1 MIGSRVARPVRDL
14 DRSVEFYRDRLG
26 LEPAGGF
33 TDHAGYDG
41 AFFALP
47 GGGELELTAGPTP
60 PLPWSE
66 EDLLVLYFAERAEL
80 DELAGALEQTGASFV
95 PAANPYWN
103 RFGHVV
109 LDPDG
114 FRVVLAVRD
123 VDVPDMEVEPFDGDR
138 ALLRQSFELAE
149 DSGPVLDEY
158 LGLGSVLVARAGTEI
173 VGHLQLVPVAA
184 AQVELKNIAVRPD
197 QQGRGVGRALVAEAV
212 RRAADDGYAEMI
224 VATAAADIGNLR
236 FYQRVGFR
244 LSAVE
249 RDAFTPDTG
258 YPEPIVIDGI
268 PLRDRVWFTR
278 PLDTPKNP

>member
-1 MIGSRVARPVRDL
+1 M
-14 DRSVEFYRDRLG
+14 
-26 LEPAGGF
+26 
-33 TDHAGYDG
+33 
-41 AFFALP
+41 
-47 GGGELELTAGPTP
+47 
-60 PLPWSE
+60 
-66 EDLLVLYFAERAEL
+66 
-80 DELAGALEQTGASFV
+80 
-95 PAANPYWN
+95 
-103 RFGHVV
+103 
-109 LDPDG
+109 
-114 FRVVLAVRD
+114 
-123 VDVPDMEVEPFDGDR
+123 
-138 ALLRQSFELAE
+138 
-149 DSGPVLDEY
+149 
-158 LGLGSVLVARAGTEI
+158 
-173 VGHLQLVPVAA
+173 AA
-184 AQVELKNIAVRPD
+184 AQVELKNMAVRPD